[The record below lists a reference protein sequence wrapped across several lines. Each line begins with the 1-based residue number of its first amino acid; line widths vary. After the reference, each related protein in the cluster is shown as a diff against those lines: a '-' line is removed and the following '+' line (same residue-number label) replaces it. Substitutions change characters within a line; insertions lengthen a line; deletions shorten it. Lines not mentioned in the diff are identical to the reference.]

1 MPKVMK
7 VLGSVRN
14 PAAQGENFSS
24 SSNTFS
30 FSFSS
35 ERVGGMSERNR
46 HVEMEK
52 NESERYIVGESVFI
66 FI

>member
-30 FSFSS
+30 A

>member
-30 FSFSS
+30 A

-52 NESERYIVGESVFI
+52 NESERYIVRESVFI